1 MMTGKSWALAITTLA
16 TTAVHAADTGT
27 FLRTWCG
34 ACHSAKTVAGGFDLS
49 SLEAPNSFRSAQGLW
64 SRVATRVR
72 NHDMP
77 PRGSAAPPPGVRER
91 FVTEVQERLR
101 AEACAAQTD
110 PAPARIRR
118 LNRSQYSATIRDLLN
133 LHVDAGAQLPADGA
147 GGEGFDNA
155 EETLFLSPIH
165 AEKYLDAARAALD
178 AAAKD
183 PRSRAKFLIAG
194 PSSAVTPEQAA
205 RTILAEFLPRAF
217 RRPVAESDVMF
228 YLGLFRT
235 AQRQSGSF
243 DDSILFALRG
253 ALISPRFLF
262 RMEPPGRLDD
272 YALAT
277 RLSYFLWNSMPDSL
291 LFALAESGQLHDPE
305 ILKEQIARMLRN
317 TKSFDFAQ
325 SFAEQ
330 WLRTREL
337 GETTHPDTALFPA
350 WKDAELQGD
359 IRYQPVL
366 FLREIVANDLPVL
379 NLIDSNFTIATR
391 KLQRLY
397 GLNVKPP
404 RPDVGQQPQRIELP
418 AGSERG
424 GLLGM
429 AAVLAVSSHPHRTS
443 PVLRGKWL
451 LDAMLGTPP
460 PPPPPGVPPLEEG
473 QVATARTLRDRLA
486 AHRSNAV
493 CASCHDRIDPLGFAL
508 ENYDAIGR
516 WRTEDAGQR
525 IDASGELPDG
535 SRFNG
540 PAELKAALM
549 ARKDLFVRNLT
560 RRLLGYALGRG
571 LTVQDN
577 CAVETIAAATA
588 RSDYGAQALI
598 TAIVMSPQFRQQ
610 TSKGAQR

>member
-1 MMTGKSWALAITTLA
+1 
-16 TTAVHAADTGT
+16 
-27 FLRTWCG
+27 
-34 ACHSAKTVAGGFDLS
+34 
-49 SLEAPNSFRSAQGLW
+49 
-64 SRVATRVR
+64 
-72 NHDMP
+72 
-77 PRGSAAPPPGVRER
+77 
-91 FVTEVQERLR
+91 
-101 AEACAAQTD
+101 
-110 PAPARIRR
+110 
-118 LNRSQYSATIRDLLN
+118 
-133 LHVDAGAQLPADGA
+133 
-147 GGEGFDNA
+147 
-155 EETLFLSPIH
+155 
-165 AEKYLDAARAALD
+165 
-178 AAAKD
+178 
-183 PRSRAKFLIAG
+183 
-194 PSSAVTPEQAA
+194 
-205 RTILAEFLPRAF
+205 
-217 RRPVAESDVMF
+217 
-228 YLGLFRT
+228 
-235 AQRQSGSF
+235 
-243 DDSILFALRG
+243 
-253 ALISPRFLF
+253 
-262 RMEPPGRLDD
+262 MEPPGRLDD

-317 TKSFDFAQ
+317 TKAFDFAQ

-337 GETTHPDTALFPA
+337 GETTHPDTAMFPA

-366 FLREIVANDLPVL
+366 FFREIVANDLPVL

-535 SRFNG
+535 SRFDG
-540 PAELKAALM
+540 PAELKTALM

-610 TSKGAQR
+610 TSKGVQP